1 MSHSEGS
8 SSWSPSSVGNDG
20 TGTSGRHPLEDPID
34 EMTVFAG
41 LMARRPVRLTYALI
55 GLYIV
60 LFGLSE
66 LWGGSDSTLTL
77 VAMGAESPL
86 MIRLGEWWRL
96 LSATALHGGLMH
108 ILLNSYVL
116 YSFGPFLEKLL
127 GWQRFVVL
135 YILSGLAGTLL
146 GTLLGDMVSL
156 HISVGASGCLF
167 GLLGAGAMLGFR
179 DFGLPSALV
188 QELRK
193 ASLINLGLNV
203 VASLRPNVDWL
214 AHLGGGLCG
223 ALLMLIVIRPKLD
236 EDKTRGDQVFTAL
249 AVLCLFALLASVVVA
264 IWQGQPWQP
273 PPVDLSSPSMPQ

>member
-1 MSHSEGS
+1 MVQQPASH
-8 SSWSPSSVGNDG
+8 
-20 TGTSGRHPLEDPID
+20 
-34 EMTVFAG
+34 
-41 LMARRPVRLTYALI
+41 RLAYALI
-55 GLYIV
+55 FITPALWCVNYLVARWSPGVVAPNTLA
-60 LFGLSE
+60 FGRWLVAALLLGAFTAPE
-66 LWGGSDSTLTL
+66 LWRQR
-77 VAMGAESPL
+77 A
-86 MIRLGEWWRL
+86 L
-96 LSATALHGGLMH
+96 LRAQ
-108 ILLNSYVL
+108 
-116 YSFGPFLEKLL
+116 
-127 GWQRFVVL
+127 WQRFVVL